1 MFGQGTQWGKATLW
15 DAAADG
21 DLEMCKLRMKSSLTK
36 INAQDAQG
44 KSALHEAARWG
55 HRHVA
60 EYLLEQGAQIDIATV
75 EGSTPLHLAARFG
88 QDDVVQ
94 FLVSKGA
101 DVNAQ
106 DKDKDTP
113 LTLASGAGKVSTVRL
128 LLSLGADMDHRNAI
142 GRTAQDLAKDPAT
155 AEIFTEGKYQSPTHY

>member
-15 DAAADG
+15 DASADG

-36 INAQDAQG
+36 VNAQDAQG
-44 KSALHEAARWG
+44 KTALHEAARWG
-55 HRHVA
+55 HRHVV
-60 EYLLEQGAQIDIATV
+60 EYLLEQGAQLDLATA

-94 FLVSKGA
+94 YLVEKGA
-101 DVNAQ
+101 VVNVQ
-106 DKDKDTP
+106 DNDKDTP
-113 LTLASGAGKVSTVRL
+113 LMLASGAGKVSTVRL
-128 LLSLGADMDHRNAI
+128 LLGLGADLTLRNAI
-142 GRTAQDLAKDPAT
+142 GRTAQDLAKDTAT